1 MQRLI
6 TTSRNASSNITLTI
20 NDTKGYVWNFVAVDG
35 SPPYLDIIMNERS
48 RRILPATGKALKRFW
63 LFLKPPLT
71 IKEAKKKGLG
81 YLILIIIAYLIR
93 DTILYIILPL
103 TACEVIF

>member
-6 TTSRNASSNITLTI
+6 LLARHARPNVTLTVY
-20 NDTKGYVWNFVAVDG
+20 DTKGYVWNFIANNNRQ
-35 SPPYLDIIMNERS
+35 PYLA
-48 RRILPATGKALKRFW
+48 ATMDGRLRKIVQSAGRAMKKFW
-63 LFLKPPLT
+63 LFLKPPMTL
-71 IKEAKKKGLG
+71 KEARKKGLG
-81 YLILIIIAYLIR
+81 YLILIIVIYLIR